1 MKIIKK
7 DGRVQDF
14 DVRKI
19 STSINNAANDVSE
32 MSLNESDIKLIT
44 DDCISRI
51 KKMRKEDGVTSS
63 YEIIGVIAEVLEEDG
78 FNLVLK
84 AYINHD

>member
-44 DDCISRI
+44 DDCINRI

-84 AYINHD
+84 SYINHD